1 MRYSC
6 VVPVLLF
13 NKMKQLIYILMCM
26 LTLVSCNGG
35 SQTENDTPIVTVTI
49 EPLHF
54 FVDKIAKG
62 KVDVNVM
69 VPQGCNPETYEPT
82 AQQMV
87 SLSQSALYFK
97 VGEIGFETTWMQK
110 LQQNAP
116 EMKVID
122 TSLGIVSA
130 KTVNDVADPHTW
142 MSCNSAKIIAR
153 NIYKALCVLVPK
165 DSVEFRTNYE
175 SLLIHIN
182 KVDAETKAML
192 STPRTFV
199 IYHPALTYFARDYH
213 LVQLPIEEEGREPS
227 AKQIQSLIDRAKR
240 EKITKVFIQK
250 EFSNRNVQTFLEATH
265 ATPIDINP
273 LSYDWDKE
281 MIRIAKSL

>member
-1 MRYSC
+1 
-6 VVPVLLF
+6 
-13 NKMKQLIYILMCM
+13 MKQLIYILMCM
-26 LTLVSCNGG
+26 LAVVSCSGG
-35 SQTENDTPIVTVTI
+35 TQTESDAPIVSVTI

-54 FVDKIAKG
+54 FVDKIARG
-62 KVDVNVM
+62 KVEVNVM
-69 VPQGCNPETYEPT
+69 VPQGSNPETYEPT

-97 VGEIGFETTWMQK
+97 VGQIGFETTWMQK

-122 TSLGIVSA
+122 TSAGIEPA
-130 KTVNDVADPHTW
+130 KTVNGVVDPHTW
-142 MSCNSAKIIAR
+142 MSCHSARAIAH
-153 NIYKALCVLVPK
+153 NIYEALRVLSPK
-165 DSVEFRTNYE
+165 DSVEFRANYD
-175 SLLIHIN
+175 SLLTYLN
-182 KVDAETKAML
+182 KVDAETKAIL

-227 AKQIQSLIDRAKR
+227 VKQIQSLIDLAKR
-240 EKITKVFIQK
+240 ERISKVLIQK
-250 EFSNRNVQTFLEATH
+250 EFANRNVQTFIEATH

-273 LSYDWDKE
+273 LSYDWDQE